1 MDLNIKFADN
11 NEFISYSDDSWF
23 SPGCPTCDYGSKYVN
38 EISIITTHYR
48 IDITLRQMYEY
59 AFSTADAIKI
69 LAVDLRG
76 MTEEE
81 FLSYI
86 DKEFHKYDAL
96 DEFEIIKRR

>member
-11 NEFISYSDDSWF
+11 NEFISYSDDSWS

-86 DKEFHKYDAL
+86 DKEFKKYDAL